1 MLARAAPARPERPM
15 RAISHEIRLPY
26 TPVVVPDLP
35 ASDVLDFRGYFRVE
49 VFSAGQIIYRA
60 GQSNE
65 KIYLLRSGRVRLLD
79 TSGHRYS
86 VHAILK
92 PGDLFGDVFESKGS
106 DLPAQPESDEQAESS
121 GASEVWSIETRDF
134 RALLEARP
142 ALAVE
147 VVRALGERVRS
158 LQDRVVGLTRKDVPA
173 RLAQTILSLA
183 TSVGVGGPLGRAR
196 GLHGVTQQ
204 DLADLVGASR
214 SFVSTLINQLKR
226 DGVLASQGRALLV
239 KDEVALAKVA
249 AG

>member
-1 MLARAAPARPERPM
+1 M

-26 TPVVVPDLP
+26 KPVVVPSLP
-35 ASDVLDFRGYFRVE
+35 AADVLDFRGYFRVE
-49 VFSAGQIIYRA
+49 GFSAGQVIYRA
-60 GQSNE
+60 GQSSE

-79 TSGHRYS
+79 AAGHAFA

-92 PGDLFGDVFESKGS
+92 PGDLFGDVFESRGAGPS
-106 DLPAQPESDEQAESS
+106 AHPDSDEQAESS
-121 GASEVWSIETRDF
+121 GPSEVWSIETRDF

-142 ALAVE
+142 SLAVE

-158 LQDRVVGLTRKDVPA
+158 LQARLVGLTRKSVPA
-173 RLAQTILSLA
+173 RLAQTVLSLA
-183 TSVGVGGPLGRAR
+183 TSSGGFEGRAR
-196 GLHGVTQQ
+196 ALHGVTQQ

-239 KDEVALAKVA
+239 KDEAALLRLA

>member
-1 MLARAAPARPERPM
+1 M
-15 RAISHEIRLPY
+15 RAVSHEIRLPY
-26 TPVVVPDLP
+26 QPLTLPDLP
-35 ASDVLDFRGYFRVE
+35 ASDVVDFRGYFRVE
-49 VFSAGQIIYRA
+49 VFSAGQVIYGA
-60 GQSNE
+60 GQASE

-79 TSGHRYS
+79 TTGPRYS

-92 PGDLFGDVFESKGS
+92 GGDLFGDVFEAKDPHG
-106 DLPAQPESDEQAESS
+106 PQPVSDEQAESS
-121 GASEVWSIETRDF
+121 GPSEVWSIETRDF

-158 LQDRVVGLTRKDVPA
+158 LQQRVVGLTRKDVPA
-173 RLAQTILSLA
+173 RLAQTLLA
-183 TSVGVGGPLGRAR
+183 LASEVGEYEGMTRA
-196 GLHGVTQQ
+196 LHGVTQQ

-239 KDEVALAKVA
+239 RDEAALAKVA